1 MKRTVESLTP
11 PENKQVMWLDVSGK
25 VKQLKTYI
33 NGEWVIV
40 NDDTENNEGIVKE
53 ILGKIDKDFESYIKK
68 EDADSKYVQQE
79 VLDRDLKNQVKLQAN
94 DKKI

>member
-11 PENKQVMWLDVSGK
+11 PENKQVMWLDISGK

-40 NDDTENNEGIVKE
+40 NDDTENNKEIVKTVLE
-53 ILGKIDKDFESYIKK
+53 SIDKDFKSYIKK

-79 VLDRDLKNQVKLQAN
+79 VFDRDLKNQVKLQAN

>member
-1 MKRTVESLTP
+1 MMILRT
-11 PENKQVMWLDVSGK
+11 MR
-25 VKQLKTYI
+25 
-33 NGEWVIV
+33 
-40 NDDTENNEGIVKE
+40 GIVKE

-79 VLDRDLKNQVKLQAN
+79 ILDRDLKNQVKLQAN